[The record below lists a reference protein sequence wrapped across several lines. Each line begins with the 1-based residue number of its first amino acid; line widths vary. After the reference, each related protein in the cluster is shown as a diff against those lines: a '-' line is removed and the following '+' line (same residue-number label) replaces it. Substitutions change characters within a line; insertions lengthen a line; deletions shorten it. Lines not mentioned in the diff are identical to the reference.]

1 MDVSETNKR
10 GNPGLN
16 AKGLTVRLTDDE
28 RARLTARA
36 GRTPLSTY
44 VREALLDADGR
55 EPRRKQQS
63 SVVDEQALGQVLA
76 ALGQSRLSSN
86 LNQLARAANVGA
98 LLPGPE
104 TDAALRAAA
113 DDIASIRALLMRA
126 LGYSAEGRR

>member
-1 MDVSETNKR
+1 MDVSENKAR

-16 AKGLTVRLTDDE
+16 AKGLTVRLTEDE

-36 GRTPLSTY
+36 GRKPLSTY
-44 VREALLDADGR
+44 VRETLLDADGR
-55 EPRRKQQS
+55 EPRRKQRS
-63 SVVDEQALGQVLA
+63 PIADEEALSRVLA

-104 TDAALRAAA
+104 TDAALRAAIE
-113 DDIASIRALLMRA
+113 DIASIRALLMQA